1 MAEVD
6 PRNLSVVELKSLIL
20 DEQDKS
26 ELAGRNAQ
34 ILRAELQGRTK
45 VTNMVENAEKVNGV
59 EEKPVAPEKPVEPE
73 KPISEEPKQ

>member
-1 MAEVD
+1 MAQVD

-45 VTNMVENAEKVNGV
+45 VTNMVEKAEEVNGV
-59 EEKPVAPEKPVEPE
+59 EEKPVDPEKPVE
-73 KPISEEPKQ
+73 PISEEPKQ